1 MKKTFKSESGEIW
14 QHTDETGAT
23 RYYGPERL
31 RELYGPHM
39 PNPGIGD
46 EIEVDVLATVQVKGS
61 YKKYP
66 SYTGAYLIEYPS
78 LTNLNRKPYR
88 EIVWL
93 TKHGIIKTGCRGM
106 TSPETCKQQGILFFG
121 PLDLEKIKEMY
132 S

>member
-1 MKKTFKSESGEIW
+1 MKKTFKSEAGEIW
-14 QHTDETGAT
+14 RHTDETGAT

-46 EIEVDVLATVQVKGS
+46 EIEVNVLATVLLKEP
-61 YKKYP
+61 YKYP
-66 SYTGAYLIEYPS
+66 SNNGAYLIEYPGI
-78 LTNLNRKPYR
+78 NFMPYR
-88 EIVWL
+88 EVVWL
-93 TKHGIIKTGCRGM
+93 TKHGIIKTGCREM
-106 TSPETCKQQGILFFG
+106 TSPETCKRQGILFFG